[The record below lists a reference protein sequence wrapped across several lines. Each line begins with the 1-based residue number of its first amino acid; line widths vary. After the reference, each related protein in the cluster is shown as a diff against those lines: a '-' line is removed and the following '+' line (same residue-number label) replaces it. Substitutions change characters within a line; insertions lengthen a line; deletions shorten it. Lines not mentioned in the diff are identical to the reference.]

1 MTTSALPASE
11 TPLSEEYD
19 AATRDDPEFARLFQH
34 RFTTID
40 GLQMHYVVGGD
51 GPRTIVL
58 LHGFSESWYEYR
70 AVMPDLLPGH
80 TVIAVDLPGLGDTT
94 GELPSHDKVI
104 LARYVHRLLLRL
116 GHRDRVQLVA
126 HDFGSAVAY
135 ALAAQW
141 PEQFAGLMIMDFG
154 LVGSSLTF
162 DRLKPLSFHF
172 SFFQQ
177 EPLFEQLVTGR
188 ERLFLS
194 YFYGLL
200 GAPAPRPNLDEY
212 TRVYSRPGVLRHGS
226 RYYRA
231 WPQDEADNRRLM
243 AEPLTMP
250 VHLIAQAQLLDTFLT
265 ALRDAAPHATGNPVE
280 GVGHWLLHEAPERVL
295 QEIKTFYDYQD

>member
-1 MTTSALPASE
+1 MNTVALPPSE
-11 TPLSEEYD
+11 APLSEGYD
-19 AATRDDPEFARLFQH
+19 AATRGDPEFAQHFEH

-40 GLQMHYVVGGD
+40 GLQMHYVVGGA

-58 LHGFSESWYEYR
+58 LHGFSESWYEYW
-70 AVMPDLLPGH
+70 AIMPDLLPGH

-94 GELPSHDKVI
+94 GELPSHDKVT
-104 LARYVHRLLLRL
+104 LARYVHRLLLHL
-116 GHRDRVQLVA
+116 GRREQVQLVA
-126 HDFGSAVAY
+126 HDFGSAVGY

-154 LVGSSLTF
+154 LVGGSLTF
-162 DRLKPLSFHF
+162 EQLKPLSFHF

-177 EPLFEQLVTGR
+177 EPLFEQLVAGR

-194 YFYGLL
+194 YFYQLL
-200 GAPAPRPNLDEY
+200 GAPAPQKNLDEY
-212 TRVYSRPGVLRHGS
+212 ARVYGRPGVLHNGS

-243 AEPLTMP
+243 LKPLDVP
-250 VHLIAQAQLLDTFLT
+250 VHIIAQAQLFDTFLA
-265 ALRDAAPHATGNPVE
+265 ALRDAAPHATGSPVE
-280 GVGHWLLHEAPERVL
+280 GVGHWLLHEAPGRVL
-295 QEIKTFYDYQD
+295 TEIRTFFGYQV